1 MESVFSNGRNK
12 KYNKMNG
19 IIGFV
24 TEILDKIYRGCLKF
38 VAPHYYIHRLGYCGK
53 NVNFR
58 NTNKIPTSALKNVYL
73 YDNTSVKDFSFISA
87 GGKFIMKRSS
97 GASSG
102 LLVITGNHGRVP
114 GILHHELS
122 RVHCDTDVEKDV
134 IVEEDVWIG
143 ARVTLLSGVTIGRGS
158 TVAAG
163 AVVTKDIP
171 PYCIAGGVP
180 AKFIK
185 FYWPIETVL
194 EHEEKCYSEDERLSR
209 EQLEYVYSKY
219 ASKKK

>member
-1 MESVFSNGRNK
+1 MGKVLKLITTLFDGVRRAYL
-12 KYNKMNG
+12 KY
-19 IIGFV
+19 I
-24 TEILDKIYRGCLKF
+24 
-38 VAPHYYIHRLGYCGK
+38 APHYFIHRLGYRGK

-58 NTNKIPTSALKNVYL
+58 NRNKIPTSALRNVYL

-114 GILHHELS
+114 GVMHHELS

-143 ARVTLLSGVTIGRGS
+143 ARVTLLSGVIIGRGS

-180 AKFIK
+180 AKFIR

-194 EHEEKCYSEDERLSR
+194 EHEEKCYPENERLSR
-209 EQLEYVYSKY
+209 EQLESVYSKY

>member
-1 MESVFSNGRNK
+1 MGKVLKLITTLLDGVRRAYL
-12 KYNKMNG
+12 KY
-19 IIGFV
+19 I
-24 TEILDKIYRGCLKF
+24 
-38 VAPHYYIHRLGYCGK
+38 APHYFIHRLGYRGK

-58 NTNKIPTSALKNVYL
+58 NRNKIPTSALRNVYL

-114 GILHHELS
+114 GVMHHELS

-180 AKFIK
+180 AKFIR

-194 EHEEKCYSEDERLSR
+194 EHEEKCYPENERLSR
-209 EQLEYVYSKY
+209 EQLEYVYSRY
-219 ASKKK
+219 ASKKN

>member
-1 MESVFSNGRNK
+1 MNK
-12 KYNKMNG
+12 VLKRLTILFDGVRRAYLKY
-19 IIGFV
+19 
-24 TEILDKIYRGCLKF
+24 IL
-38 VAPHYYIHRLGYCGK
+38 PHYFLHRLGYCGK

-58 NTNKIPTSALKNVYL
+58 NKNKIPTSALRHVYL
-73 YDNTSVKDFSFISA
+73 YDNTSIKDFSIISA

-114 GILHHELS
+114 GIMHHELS
-122 RVHCDTDVEKDV
+122 RIHCNTDIEQDI

-143 ARVTLLSGVTIGRGS
+143 ARVVLLSGVTVGRGS

-163 AVVTKDIP
+163 SVVTKDIP

-180 AKFIK
+180 AKVIK
-185 FYWPIETVL
+185 FYWPIETIL
-194 EHEEKCYSEDERLSR
+194 EHEKKCYSVQERYSKV
-209 EQLEYVYSKY
+209 QLENIFKKYSHKIL
-219 ASKKK
+219 